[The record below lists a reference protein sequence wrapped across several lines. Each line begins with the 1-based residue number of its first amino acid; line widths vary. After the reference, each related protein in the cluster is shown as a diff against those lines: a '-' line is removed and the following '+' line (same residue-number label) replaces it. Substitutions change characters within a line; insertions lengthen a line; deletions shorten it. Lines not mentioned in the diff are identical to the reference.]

1 MKLST
6 RLMLAMTALV
16 LIAVGAVSV
25 IAYYNIGRTV
35 DPTGLTQLALRAK
48 ARLSGYESILRVVRN
63 EVLSTRRTG

>member
-35 DPTGLTQLALRAK
+35 VPTGLTQLALRAK